1 MKTMNKK
8 IFIGIFSLFV
18 FLSQAQVKVNN
29 AEYFWDTDPGEG
41 NATALTA
48 IDGNFDNVIEDILQ
62 NNIAIPAS
70 VGFHVLNVRIKDTQG
85 VWGSIFKNVVHTGT
99 PSITGAVNLSN
110 AEYFW
115 DADPGEGNATV
126 LTAVDG
132 SFDNA
137 VENILQNN
145 IQIAQPMGF
154 HIFNVRVKD
163 NQGVWGPAFKNAVY
177 IESTVLG
184 TKEVKLTKNMV
195 CYPNPADDIINFN
208 ATGKMN
214 IYSSE
219 GRLIISKDNVDGSKG
234 VNVSSL
240 IKGNY
245 ILTLE
250 NKDGRFSSKF
260 IKK

>member
-1 MKTMNKK
+1 MNKK
-8 IFIGIFSLFV
+8 IFIGVFSLFV
-18 FLSQAQVKVNN
+18 FLFQAQVKVNSAEYFWDTDPGEGSANPLTALDGSFDNAIENILQNNITIPTSAGFHVLNVRVKDSQGVWGPAFKNVVHTGTVPLIGAVNLTN

-41 NATALTA
+41 NGTSLTA
-48 IDGNFDNVIEDILQ
+48 
-62 NNIAIPAS
+62 
-70 VGFHVLNVRIKDTQG
+70 T
-85 VWGSIFKNVVHTGT
+85 
-99 PSITGAVNLSN
+99 
-110 AEYFW
+110 
-115 DADPGEGNATV
+115 
-126 LTAVDG
+126 DG
-132 SFDNA
+132 SFDSA

-145 IQIAQPMGF
+145 IPIAQPAGF
-154 HIFNVRVKD
+154 HIFNARVKD
-163 NQGVWGPAFKNAVY
+163 SQGMWGPVFKNAVY
-177 IESTVLG
+177 IETTVLG
-184 TKEVKLTKNMV
+184 TKEVKLTKNIV

-219 GRLIISKDNVDGSKG
+219 GRLVLSNDNVDGSKG

-245 ILTLE
+245 ILTIE

>member
-1 MKTMNKK
+1 MIPMNKK
-8 IFIGIFSLFV
+8 IFICAFSLFV
-18 FLSQAQVKVNN
+18 FLFHAQVKMNN

-41 NATALTA
+41 SANPLTAL
-48 IDGNFDNVIEDILQ
+48 DGSFDNAIENILQ
-62 NNIAIPAS
+62 NNLAIPTFA
-70 VGFHVLNVRIKDTQG
+70 GFHVLHVRVKDNQG
-85 VWGSIFKNVVHTGT
+85 VWGPTFKNVIHTGT
-99 PSITGAVNLSN
+99 PSITGAVSLTN

-115 DADPGEGNATV
+115 DNDPGEGNATV

-132 SFDNA
+132 NFDS
-137 VENILQNN
+137 VIENILQNN
-145 IQIAQPMGF
+145 IPIAQPIGF

-163 NQGVWGPAFKNAVY
+163 NQGTWGPAFKNVVY
-177 IESTVLG
+177 IETSLLG
-184 TKEVKLTKNMV
+184 TNEVKLTKNIV
-195 CYPNPADDIINFN
+195 CYPNPADEIINFN
-208 ATGKMN
+208 VIGKMN

-219 GRLIISKDNVDGSKG
+219 GRLVISKDNVDGSKG

-245 ILTLE
+245 ILTIE

>member
-1 MKTMNKK
+1 MKTINKK
-8 IFIGIFSLFV
+8 IFIGVFSLFV
-18 FLSQAQVKVNN
+18 FLIQAQVKVNS

-41 NATALTA
+41 NATALPA
-48 IDGNFDNVIEDILQ
+48 SDGNFDNAIEDILQ

-70 VGFHVLNVRIKDTQG
+70 AGFHVLNVRVKDSQG
-85 VWGSIFKNVVHTGT
+85 VWGPVFKNIVHTGT
-99 PSITGAVNLSN
+99 VPATGAINLTN

-115 DADPGEGNATV
+115 DTDPGEGNGTA
-126 LTAVDG
+126 LTAADG
-132 SFDNA
+132 NFDSTI
-137 VENILQNN
+137 ENILQNN
-145 IQIAQPMGF
+145 IPIAQPMGF

-163 NQGVWGPAFKNAVY
+163 NQGVWGPAFKNVVY
-177 IESTVLG
+177 IETSLLG
-184 TKEVKLTKNMV
+184 TNEVKLTKNIV

-208 ATGKMN
+208 ITGKMN

-219 GRLIISKDNVDGSKG
+219 GRLVISKDNVDGSKG

-245 ILTLE
+245 ILTID